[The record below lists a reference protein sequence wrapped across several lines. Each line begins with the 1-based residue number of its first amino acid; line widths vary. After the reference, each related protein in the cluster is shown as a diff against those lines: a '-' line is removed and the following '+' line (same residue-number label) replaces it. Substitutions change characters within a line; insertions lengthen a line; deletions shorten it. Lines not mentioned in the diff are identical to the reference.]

1 MLPVWTA
8 KTLCFSASFARGDFM
23 KPVYLLFASIFAF
36 SCLSTVHVAI
46 AEDAAKPAADSGS
59 VLGDPDGP
67 LTAEEKAEKD
77 ARKTCK
83 VDLCRAFHSK
93 DSAGSD
99 IACHVVKS
107 WRKEQLTKL
116 VSKVKV
122 TWPYEGAHCS
132 MDLNVKRAD
141 LVKAM
146 TEPKAEIQFAK
157 HTVTC
162 SIASEKDGSTD
173 FSFELTPK
181 VTFENGKAVKAQAE
195 WGKIEAPT
203 LIKSALWTA
212 TAADNT
218 VNILSGSIVEEVNT
232 FVGKRCDEVKDQW
245 AAKQ

>member
-1 MLPVWTA
+1 
-8 KTLCFSASFARGDFM
+8 M
-23 KPVYLLFASIFAF
+23 KPVFALLASTFAF
-36 SCLSTVHVAI
+36 LSLLAIYPAVA
-46 AEDAAKPAADSGS
+46 EEPAKPASDSGS

-67 LTAEEKAEKD
+67 LTAEETAEKE
-77 ARKTCK
+77 ARKACK

-93 DSAGSD
+93 DASAGD

-107 WRKEQLTKL
+107 WRKEQLVKL
-116 VSKVKV
+116 VAKVKV
-122 TWPYEGAHCS
+122 SWPYDGAHCFT
-132 MDLNVKRAD
+132 DLSIKRQD

-157 HTVTC
+157 NTVTC
-162 SIASEKDGSTD
+162 SIASEKSGATD

-181 VTFENGKAVKAQAE
+181 VMFENGKAVKAVAQ

-232 FVGKRCDEVKDQW
+232 FITKRCDEVKDQW

>member
-1 MLPVWTA
+1 MKSVSVLFV
-8 KTLCFSASFARGDFM
+8 SA
-23 KPVYLLFASIFAF
+23 FAF
-36 SCLSTVHVAI
+36 LSTLTVSVAV
-46 AEDAAKPAADSGS
+46 AGDPAKPAGDSGT

-67 LTAEEKAEKD
+67 LTPEEAAEKE
-77 ARKTCK
+77 ARKACK

-93 DSAGSD
+93 DTSGSD
-99 IACHVVKS
+99 IACHVIKS
-107 WRKEQLTKL
+107 WRKEQLAKL
-116 VSKVKV
+116 VSKVKIS
-122 TWPYEGAHCS
+122 WPYDGAHCS

-162 SIASEKDGSTD
+162 SIASEKSGSTD
-173 FSFELTPK
+173 FSFELAPK
-181 VTFENGKAVKAQAE
+181 VTFENGKAVKAQAD

-218 VNILSGSIVEEVNT
+218 VNILSSSITEEVNT
-232 FVGKRCDEVKDQW
+232 FIGKRCDEVKDQW